1 MLIRKSINK
10 VITYLKKEEYRLDEN
25 ISLSELFNIV
35 FSRAVQMLRGVIFKV
50 RVRNAKGL
58 TFIGKNL
65 NLKSGKKIIVGKSFT
80 VKNQVTIDGLSKKGI
95 KLGDN
100 VTICNNVI
108 IECTGV
114 IRDLGEGLKIGD
126 RSSIGDFSFIA
137 ARGYIDIG
145 NDVLIAPR
153 VSFHSENH
161 VFEKNDIPIRIQGES
176 RKGIKVEDN
185 CWIGA
190 GSIILDGVT
199 IGTGSIVAA
208 GSVITKDVEPYTIVA
223 GVPAKKIK
231 SRIKENLQ

>member
-80 VKNQVTIDGLSKKGI
+80 VKNQVTIDGLSKKGV

>member
-10 VITYLKKEEYRLDEN
+10 IITYLKKEEYRLDEN
-25 ISLSELFNIV
+25 ISLFELFNII
-35 FSRAVQMLRGVIFKV
+35 FSRSFQMLRGVIFKM
-50 RVRNAKGL
+50 RVKNAKGL

-65 NLKSGKKIIVGKSFT
+65 NLKSGKKIIIGKSFT
-80 VKNQVTIDGLSKKGI
+80 AKNQVTIDGLSKKGI
-95 KLGDN
+95 KFGDN

-137 ARGYIDIG
+137 ARGYIEIG
-145 NDVLIAPR
+145 NDVLVAPR

-208 GSVITKDVEPYTIVA
+208 GSVITKDVEPYTVVA
-223 GVPAKKIK
+223 GVPAKMIK
-231 SRIKENLQ
+231 SRIKENSQ